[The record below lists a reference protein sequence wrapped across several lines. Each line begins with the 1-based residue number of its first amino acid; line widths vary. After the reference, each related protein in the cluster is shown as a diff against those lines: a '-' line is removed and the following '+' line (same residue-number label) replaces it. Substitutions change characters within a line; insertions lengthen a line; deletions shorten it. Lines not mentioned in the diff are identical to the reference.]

1 MPQNCPIFITWQL
14 GDNVA
19 LQKRTKYSTI
29 KDSCNAMYDP
39 STVSLISL
47 RRTFNSKISHTTRNQ
62 FLQTP
67 ASDET
72 PKRIYPLWKWH
83 RCWLKTGNIKKQ
95 DCQSTLNEMW
105 PSAHKM
111 FLWWQTKW
119 VCGLSLRE
127 WYWVLL
133 SVQMYS
139 LQCLWVGV
147 DFYARPSFGKEV
159 SNSRQIEIVKQC
171 CGGS

>member
-83 RCWLKTGNIKKQ
+83 RCWLKQGTSKNKIVNPLSMKCDHLHIKCFFDDKQNGFAGCLCGSGTGYCYQYRCILSSVYGLELTFMLVLVLERK
-95 DCQSTLNEMW
+95 
-105 PSAHKM
+105 SAIPDRSK
-111 FLWWQTKW
+111 
-119 VCGLSLRE
+119 
-127 WYWVLL
+127 
-133 SVQMYS
+133 
-139 LQCLWVGV
+139 
-147 DFYARPSFGKEV
+147 
-159 SNSRQIEIVKQC
+159 
-171 CGGS
+171 